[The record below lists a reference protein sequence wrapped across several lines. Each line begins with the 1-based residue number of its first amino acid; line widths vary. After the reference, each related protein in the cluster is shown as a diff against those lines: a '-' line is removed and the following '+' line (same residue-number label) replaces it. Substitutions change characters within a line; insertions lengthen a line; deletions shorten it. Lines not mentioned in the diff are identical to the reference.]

1 MRLRFLLIIALLLG
15 LTAGLGVLWLTP
27 QQQTAAVAQGEA
39 SIGGDFDLVDQ
50 GGRPVTN
57 DTYDGRYRIVYFGF
71 THCPDVCPTG
81 LATITAAYRELSADE
96 RDRVVPMFITVDPE
110 RDTVDAMRDYVGL
123 FDPNLLGLTG
133 TVEQVEAAKK
143 AYRVYAQK
151 VEEEGNPDY
160 LVDHS
165 AFVYLMDPKGRYL
178 AHFGPDATAEE
189 IAKGVR
195 ASIEGTV

>member
-1 MRLRFLLIIALLLG
+1 MRLRFLLAIALLLG

-27 QQQTAAVAQGEA
+27 QQQTAAGASGEA

-50 GGRPVTN
+50 GGQPVTN

-81 LATITAAYRELSADE
+81 LATITAAYRDLPADE
-96 RDRVVPMFITVDPE
+96 RARVVPMFVTVDPE
-110 RDTVDAMRDYVGL
+110 RDTVDAMRDYVAL
-123 FDPNLLGLTG
+123 FDPDLVGLTG

-143 AYRVYAQK
+143 TYRVYAQK
-151 VEEEGNPDY
+151 AGKEGDADY

-165 AFVYLMDPKGRYL
+165 AFVYLMDPDGRYL

-189 IAKGVR
+189 IAKDVR
-195 ASIEGTV
+195 ATIEGTV